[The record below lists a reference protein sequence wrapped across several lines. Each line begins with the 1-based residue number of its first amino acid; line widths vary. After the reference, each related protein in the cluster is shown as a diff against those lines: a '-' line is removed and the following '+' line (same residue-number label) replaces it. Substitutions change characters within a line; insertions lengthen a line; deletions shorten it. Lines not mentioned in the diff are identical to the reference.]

1 MHYPLDDPSL
11 TAQQARSEV
20 LDFGPSDLNFPLDE
34 IKTLFGNLLGK
45 LLSEAEAPLLAK
57 KNRGLSHCN
66 ANDRPSRIVEHCNPD
81 RAVSYEIPA

>member
-1 MHYPLDDPSL
+1 M
-11 TAQQARSEV
+11 

-45 LLSEAEAPLLAK
+45 LLSEAEAPLLAE

-66 ANDRPSRIVEHCNPD
+66 ANDQPSRIVEHCNPD